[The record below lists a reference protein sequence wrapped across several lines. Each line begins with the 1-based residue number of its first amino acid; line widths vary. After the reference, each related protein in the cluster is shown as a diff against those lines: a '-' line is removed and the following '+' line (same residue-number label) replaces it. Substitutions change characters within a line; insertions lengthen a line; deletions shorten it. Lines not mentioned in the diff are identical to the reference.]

1 MKTLIFIGALLVSQ
15 VSNAEYLESLKIKR
29 VVDGDTVHVFYQDE
43 VYKIRLTEIDAPER
57 DQPYGS
63 NSTEYLKSL
72 LKEGRVDVDISGTDR
87 YGRKLGRLYWRGMDI
102 NRELVSAGYAWVY
115 DQYVTDNSFYENQS
129 KARNSKK
136 GLWED
141 QNPLEP
147 WNWRKLKN

>member
-1 MKTLIFIGALLVSQ
+1 MKTLIFLGALLVSQ

-72 LKEGRVDVDISGTDR
+72 LKEGMVDVDISGTDR
-87 YGRKLGRLYWRGMDI
+87 YGRKLGRLYWRGKDI

>member
-15 VSNAEYLESLKIKR
+15 ISNAEYLESLKIKR

-72 LKEGRVDVDISGTDR
+72 LKEGMVDVDISGTDR

>member
-57 DQPYGS
+57 DQPYGTH
-63 NSTEYLKSL
+63 STEYLKNL
-72 LKEGRVDVDISGTDR
+72 LKEGMVDVDISGTDR

>member
-1 MKTLIFIGALLVSQ
+1 MKSLIRFILLFLPFFI
-15 VSNAEYLESLKIKR
+15 NGEYLEDLKIKKI
-29 VVDGDTVHVFYQDE
+29 VDGDTVHVFYQDE

-72 LKEGRVDVDISGTDR
+72 LKEGMVDVDISGTDR

>member
-15 VSNAEYLESLKIKR
+15 ISNAEYLESLKIKR

-43 VYKIRLTEIDAPER
+43 LYKIRLTEIDAPER
-57 DQPYGS
+57 DQPYGN

-72 LKEGRVDVDISGTDR
+72 LKEGMVDVDISGTDR

-136 GLWED
+136 GLWEY
-141 QNPLEP
+141 QNPQET

>member
-15 VSNAEYLESLKIKR
+15 ISNAEYLESLKIKR

-72 LKEGRVDVDISGTDR
+72 LKEGMVDVDISGTDR
-87 YGRKLGRLYWRGMDI
+87 YGRKLGRLYWRGKDI

>member
-29 VVDGDTVHVFYQDE
+29 VVDGDTVHVFYQDD

-57 DQPYGS
+57 DQPFGA
-63 NSTEYLKSL
+63 NSTKYLKGL

-87 YGRKLGRLYWRGMDI
+87 YGRKLGRLYWQGMDI

>member
-87 YGRKLGRLYWRGMDI
+87 YGRKLGRLYWRGKDI

>member
-57 DQPYGS
+57 DQPYGA
-63 NSTEYLKSL
+63 NSTKYLKGL

-87 YGRKLGRLYWRGMDI
+87 YGRKLGRLYWRGKDI

>member
-15 VSNAEYLESLKIKR
+15 ISNAEYLESLKIKR

-72 LKEGRVDVDISGTDR
+72 LKEGMVDVDISGTDR
-87 YGRKLGRLYWRGMDI
+87 YGRKLGRLYWRGKDI

-129 KARNSKK
+129 KAKNTKK

>member
-1 MKTLIFIGALLVSQ
+1 MKTLIFIGALLISQ
-15 VSNAEYLESLKIKR
+15 VSNAEYLEGLKIKKI
-29 VVDGDTVHVFYQDE
+29 VDGDTVHVFYQDQ

-63 NSTEYLKSL
+63 NSTKYLKGL

-87 YGRKLGRLYWRGMDI
+87 YGRKLGRLYWKGIDI

-115 DQYVTDNSFYENQS
+115 DQYVTDNSFYENQI
-129 KARNSKK
+129 KARNFKK
-136 GLWED
+136 GLWQD
-141 QNPLEP
+141 KNPLEP

>member
-72 LKEGRVDVDISGTDR
+72 LKEGMVDVDISGTDR
-87 YGRKLGRLYWRGMDI
+87 YGRKLGRLYWRGKDI

-115 DQYVTDNSFYENQS
+115 DQYVTDNSFYKNQS

>member
-1 MKTLIFIGALLVSQ
+1 MKILYLIGVLLISQ
-15 VSNAEYLESLKIKR
+15 VSKAEYLEGLKIKK

-72 LKEGRVDVDISGTDR
+72 LKEGMVDVDISGTDR
-87 YGRKLGRLYWRGMDI
+87 YGRKLGRLYWQGMDI

-115 DQYVTDNSFYENQS
+115 DQYVTDNSFYENQI
-129 KARNSKK
+129 KARNFKK
-136 GLWED
+136 GLWQD
-141 QNPLEP
+141 KNPLEP

>member
-1 MKTLIFIGALLVSQ
+1 MKTLIFIGALLVFQ

-72 LKEGRVDVDISGTDR
+72 LKEGMVDVDISGTDR
-87 YGRKLGRLYWRGMDI
+87 YGRKLGRLYWQGMDI

>member
-72 LKEGRVDVDISGTDR
+72 LKEGMVDVDISGTDR
-87 YGRKLGRLYWRGMDI
+87 YGRKLGRLYWQGKDI

>member
-72 LKEGRVDVDISGTDR
+72 LKEGMVDVDISGTDR
-87 YGRKLGRLYWRGMDI
+87 YGRKLGRLYWRGKDI

-115 DQYVTDNSFYENQS
+115 DQYVTDNSFYENQL
-129 KARNSKK
+129 KAKNSKK

>member
-29 VVDGDTVHVFYQDE
+29 VVDGDTVHVFYNDE

-63 NSTEYLKSL
+63 NSTEYLKNL
-72 LKEGRVDVDISGTDR
+72 LIEGKVDVDISGTDR
-87 YGRKLGRLYWRGMDI
+87 YGRKLGRLYWRGIDI

>member
-1 MKTLIFIGALLVSQ
+1 MKTFIFIGALLVSQ
-15 VSNAEYLESLKIKR
+15 ISNAEYLESLKIKR
-29 VVDGDTVHVFYQDE
+29 VVDGDTVHVFDQDE
-43 VYKIRLTEIDAPER
+43 LYKIRLTEIDAPER
-57 DQPYGS
+57 DQPYGN

-72 LKEGRVDVDISGTDR
+72 LKEGMVDVDISGTDR

>member
-1 MKTLIFIGALLVSQ
+1 MKTLIFIGAILVSQ

-72 LKEGRVDVDISGTDR
+72 LKEGMVDVDISGTDR
-87 YGRKLGRLYWRGMDI
+87 YGRKLGRLYWQGIDI

-115 DQYVTDNSFYENQS
+115 DQYVTDKSFYENQS